1 MTVICS
7 KCGNE
12 VRPGARFCG
21 SCGSP
26 IEELQP
32 AAPVIEEHTTCP
44 HCGKPIRKDAKFC
57 PSCGLSIPAA
67 AEAAPTPVPSEPP
80 PGAPVPPP
88 PPSSAVS
95 MEAPPPKR
103 SAFGR
108 YWWLIL
114 LVIIFCLASIGL
126 VWFLAN
132 RGIIEIPIL
141 TPATETPAPTQTE
154 LPPPTS
160 THTLEPTFTLTHT
173 PTQTPTNTPEPTPT
187 IELPTPTIPVEET
200 APVVPTATQEPTS
213 TPEPEIIFR
222 DDFTTPLTGN
232 WETWGAPPDPVI
244 EGAGRNRALNL
255 DTALRAGGVTSLDNF
270 SVSPVFEISFD
281 AALIE
286 LSPDHSL
293 AFDWYEDAN
302 GIEPGKEGQI
312 QILINQD
319 QAEMVIFRPDPNCS
333 SPINDTD
340 FHTYRIRFESP
351 SNAIFFIDDDQI
363 CTLKNEGFRI
373 ATGYLTF
380 SGRGWIDDVI
390 ITQYK

>member
-32 AAPVIEEHTTCP
+32 AEPVIEEQTTCP

-67 AEAAPTPVPSEPP
+67 AEAAQTPVPSEPP

-103 SAFGR
+103 SAFSR

-114 LVIIFCLASIGL
+114 IGIILCLASL
-126 VWFLAN
+126 AVVFFLARN
-132 RGIIEIPIL
+132 RTINIPPI
-141 TPATETPAPTQTE
+141 TPATETPTPTQTE
-154 LPPPTS
+154 LTPPTS
-160 THTLEPTFTLTHT
+160 THTLEPTLTLTLS
-173 PTQTPTNTPEPTPT
+173 PTNTPAFTPEPSPT
-187 IELPTPTIPVEET
+187 EELPTSTIPAEET
-200 APVVPTATQEPTS
+200 ESIEPTATQEPTS
-213 TPEPEIIFR
+213 TPEPEILFK
-222 DDFTTPLTGN
+222 DDFTTPLTEN
-232 WETWGAPPDPVI
+232 WEIWGAPPPPSI
-244 EGAGRNRALNL
+244 EGAGRNRALRL
-255 DTALRAGGVTSLDNF
+255 DSGMREGGVTTLDNF

-281 AALIE
+281 AALTE

-293 AFDWYEDAN
+293 AFDWYEGAN
-302 GIEPGKEGQI
+302 GVEEGQPGLI
-312 QILINQD
+312 QIIID
-319 QAEMVIFRPDPNCS
+319 QNNAEMVISRPDPNCS
-333 SPINDTD
+333 SPITDTN
-340 FHTYRIRFESP
+340 FHTYRVRFESP
-351 SNAIFFIDDDQI
+351 SNAAFFIDNDQI
-363 CTLKNEGFRI
+363 CTLINEGLRI
-373 ATGYLTF
+373 AIGYLTF
-380 SGRGWIDDVI
+380 SGRGWVDDVI